1 VLGLKRPSSRKWA
14 EAALADPIRIL
25 IDHAHC
31 EKKAAAS
38 ALSLITTY
46 PARAEIV
53 EAMTALAKEELEHFE
68 RVVVELRSRGA
79 GLKPDR
85 ADVYVNKL
93 RALIRPKEPAH
104 GLDRMLVAA
113 LIEARSCERFKILAE
128 TSPDAALRTLYRE
141 LMGSEA
147 SHYATFVNLARCF
160 ADKPTIDERLEELLV
175 LEARIVEALGDEAT
189 MHG

>member
-85 ADVYVNKL
+85 ADV
-93 RALIRPKEPAH
+93 
-104 GLDRMLVAA
+104 
-113 LIEARSCERFKILAE
+113 
-128 TSPDAALRTLYRE
+128 
-141 LMGSEA
+141 
-147 SHYATFVNLARCF
+147 
-160 ADKPTIDERLEELLV
+160 
-175 LEARIVEALGDEAT
+175 
-189 MHG
+189 